1 MLVWNLVDER
11 GAGWLAGFVA
21 AAVFMLPSHRPVA
34 GSARVS
40 PAAGAKGFGMKISQ
54 PLLTVAVAEASRADL
69 AAISERTGTTI
80 EPHLFVDD
88 RQILRAA
95 QREQIEIAYGS
106 PDLVRMGAFARFF
119 DLIEALPSLRWVHL
133 GFAGIDN
140 PRFGAMLDR
149 GVRLSN
155 SPGAAAEPIAHTA
168 MAGLLS
174 LARRLPHYHALQ
186 RDHLWRHL
194 PMDSHPEDISD
205 QTLVVYGLGTIGGE
219 LARLARAFGMYVIG
233 VRRSP
238 GTNQDQADEV
248 VHPDVLDTVLPRAD
262 WLAVTANL
270 TSETRGAI
278 DARRLAQLPEGAH
291 VINVARG
298 RIIEESA
305 LIEGLQSN
313 RIAGAYLD
321 VFEVEPLPTE
331 SPLWDMPNV
340 IITPHAAWT
349 GKGNFER
356 ARLIFLSNLET
367 WLRRRELSTE
377 VRER

>member
-1 MLVWNLVDER
+1 MRL
-11 GAGWLAGFVA
+11 
-21 AAVFMLPSHRPVA
+21 
-34 GSARVS
+34 
-40 PAAGAKGFGMKISQ
+40 
-54 PLLTVAVAEASRADL
+54 
-69 AAISERTGTTI
+69 
-80 EPHLFVDD
+80 
-88 RQILRAA
+88 
-95 QREQIEIAYGS
+95 
-106 PDLVRMGAFARFF
+106 GAFRRFF
-119 DLIEALPSLRWVHL
+119 DLIEALPNLRWVHL

-149 GVRLSN
+149 GARLSN

-174 LARRLPHYHALQ
+174 LARRLPYYQALQ

-194 PMDSHPEDISD
+194 PVESHPEDISG
-205 QTLVVYGLGTIGGE
+205 QTLVVYGFGTIGGE

-238 GTNQDQADEV
+238 RTDQDQADEV
-248 VHPDVLDTVLPRAD
+248 VHPDALDAVLPRAD
-262 WLAVTANL
+262 WLVVTANL

-278 DARRLAQLPEGAH
+278 DARRLALPPEGAH

-298 RIIEESA
+298 RIIDEFA
-305 LIEGLQSN
+305 LVEALQSN

-321 VFEVEPLPTE
+321 VFEVEPLPAE

-356 ARLIFLSNLET
+356 ARMIFLSNLET
-367 WLRRRELSTE
+367 WLHGRELSTE